1 MKRLDQPQR
10 NAKGTKNIFRSSS
23 LRSLRSFAAKMICLL
38 AARVDFGFGNSN
50 LAGALFAMLAVGVWV
65 FDGCK
70 SLHPCKSKG
79 VEGVV

>member
-1 MKRLDQPQR
+1 
-10 NAKGTKNIFRSSS
+10 
-23 LRSLRSFAAKMICLL
+23 MIGLL
-38 AARVDFGFGNSN
+38 AARVDFGFGNPN